1 MISVKKENILKLKK
15 DKTGYIKIVILLLFL
30 VIIGGLLAN
39 PLYAILNP
47 PTKLILENKLS
58 DEYDIVS
65 IKYWD
70 TEKGIMCFESFDDPQ
85 VVNDIYSLVCNIEI
99 KHQLWKGKVDG
110 LAISKNQT
118 CLIGFEGAK
127 GIQTIYIYG
136 GKYLEFSEE
145 SFERDRREISN
156 EELFDYLEGLSSEID
171 YELVNKKSYFK

>member
-1 MISVKKENILKLKK
+1 MQQKNTKSVE
-15 DKTGYIKIVILLLFL
+15 KTPKRKNRIWVELVVVAIIIV
-30 VIIGGLLAN
+30 VGVTLAN
-39 PLYAILNP
+39 PIYTILNP
-47 PTKLILENKLS
+47 PSQLVLENKLS

-85 VVNDIYSLVCNIEI
+85 VVKDIYSLVCNIEI